1 MQRASSHRSRR
12 GFRALASLAAAAALC
27 GIMSTSSFADPLP
40 GEVMKFN
47 QLPIDAMPVNGQLY
61 WGHDELSTASRTA
74 TAASYNGIFM
84 ADDFS
89 DRVSQPVVHISWW
102 GSYLQNQH
110 FNGVKK
116 FLVSFESDV
125 PQGPNNPFSHPGV
138 PLLNQIVSL
147 GPLAPGSGTYTEQLV
162 SPGGAPLNEQLYK
175 YNAELRLPFPE
186 QANTVY
192 WLKIAAL
199 IDAPTDGQIQWGW
212 HDRDYTISDPLA
224 AGPPLV
230 NPGERNEAPAG
241 NPFPVWHFQDDAVNG
256 NLVTL
261 IDPATG
267 NVTVDQSN
275 YAPQN
280 YIAGVDGPGIVG
292 DLSKDLAFQLYYRDV
307 PEPAGTLGLAAMG
320 ALMTLRKRPRR

>member
-1 MQRASSHRSRR
+1 MQRASYHSRR
-12 GFRALASLAAAAALC
+12 RFRALASLAAAALC
-27 GIMSTSSFADPLP
+27 GIVSASSFADPLP
-40 GEVMKFN
+40 GETIKFN
-47 QLPIDAMPVNGQLY
+47 QLPLDATPVAGQLY
-61 WGHDELSTASRTA
+61 WGHDELSTALRTA
-74 TAASYNGIFM
+74 NTAPYNGIFM

-89 DRVSQPVVHISWW
+89 DKVSQPVVHISWW
-102 GSYLQNQH
+102 GSYLHNER

-138 PLLNQIVSL
+138 PLLNQIVTA

-162 SPGGAPLNEQLYK
+162 SPGGAPLNEQLFK
-175 YNAELRLPFPE
+175 YNAELRFPFPE

-199 IDAPTDGQIQWGW
+199 VDVPNDGQIQWGW
-212 HDRDYTISDPLA
+212 HDRDYTVSDPLA

-256 NLVTL
+256 NLITIV
-261 IDPATG
+261 DPATG
-267 NVTVDQSN
+267 NIIVDQSN

-280 YIAGVDGPGIVG
+280 YMAGVDGPSIMS
-292 DLSKDLAFQLYYRDV
+292 DLSKDLAFQLYYRDI
-307 PEPAGTLGLAAMG
+307 PEPGTIGLAALGGM
-320 ALMTLRKRPRR
+320 MTLRKHQKRRRR

>member
-1 MQRASSHRSRR
+1 MQRATSRSRR
-12 GFRALASLAAAAALC
+12 RPIRALASLAAAALC
-27 GIMSTSSFADPLP
+27 GIVSTSALADPLP
-40 GEVMKFN
+40 GETIKFN
-47 QLPIDAMPVNGQLY
+47 QLPIDATPVAGQLY
-61 WGHDELSTASRTA
+61 WGHDELSTAIRTA
-74 TAASYNGIFM
+74 NTAPYNGIFM

-89 DRVSQPVVHISWW
+89 DKVSQPVVHISWW
-102 GSYLQNQH
+102 GSYLHNER
-110 FNGVKK
+110 FNGVKR

-138 PLLNQIVSL
+138 PLLNQIVTL
-147 GPLAPGSGTYTEQLV
+147 GPLAPASGTYTEQLV

-175 YNAELRLPFPE
+175 YNAELHVPFPE

-199 IDAPTDGQIQWGW
+199 VDAPTDGQIQWGW
-212 HDRDYTISDPLA
+212 HDRDYTAFDPLA

-256 NLVTL
+256 NLVTT

-267 NVTVDQSN
+267 NVLVDQSN

-307 PEPAGTLGLAAMG
+307 PEPATMGLAALG
-320 ALMTLRKRPRR
+320 AIGVIRRRARS